1 MTGDQRVQAAFGKAV
16 RKFRTDAAISQE
28 QLAAK
33 AGLNRTYV
41 GDIERGERNVSVVN
55 MQKLAK
61 ALGVK
66 LSAIV
71 TEMER
76 HTAGRGA

>member
-1 MTGDQRVQAAFGKAV
+1 MAFGKTL
-16 RKFRTDAAISQE
+16 RKFRVEAGLSQE

-41 GDIERGERNVSVVN
+41 GDVERGERNIAIIN

-61 ALGVK
+61 ALRAS
-66 LSAIV
+66 LA
-71 TEMER
+71 EMLRDMEDR
-76 HTAGRGA
+76 FG

>member
-1 MTGDQRVQAAFGKAV
+1 VQAAFGKAV

-71 TEMER
+71 AEMER
-76 HTAGRGA
+76 HLGR